1 MGDWKLPWAGGC
13 RCGKLRFEIST
24 PPLLTMACHCT
35 GCQKMSASAYSLSMA
50 IPDSGFHVTEGEPVL
65 GGLHDPGLHHWHCDH
80 CKSWVFTEV
89 EPSLGFTNVRPS
101 MLDDFSWFAPFIESY
116 TSEALAWAKTGALH
130 SFEEFP
136 AMEDYAPLVAE
147 FAEKGARPGR

>member
-1 MGDWKLPWAGGC
+1 
-13 RCGKLRFEIST
+13 
-24 PPLLTMACHCT
+24 
-35 GCQKMSASAYSLSMA
+35 
-50 IPDSGFHVTEGEPVL
+50 
-65 GGLHDPGLHHWHCDH
+65 
-80 CKSWVFTEV
+80 
-89 EPSLGFTNVRPS
+89 

-116 TSEALAWAKTGALH
+116 TSEALAWAKTGAVH